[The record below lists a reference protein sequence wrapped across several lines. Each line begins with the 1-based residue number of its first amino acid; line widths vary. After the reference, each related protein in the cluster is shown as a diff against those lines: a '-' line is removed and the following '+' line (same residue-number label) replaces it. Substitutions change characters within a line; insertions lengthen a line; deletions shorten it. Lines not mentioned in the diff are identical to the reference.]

1 MKRFAQASIVA
12 LTLSFCIQLAGA
24 ERPKAPPLLPPDS
37 RYKADLLLV
46 VAHPDDDVVI
56 GGYLARIALDE
67 RKRVAVIYC
76 TSGDGG
82 GNAVGYEAGA
92 SLGQMRIIEARKAL
106 ASFGIENVWFLGG
119 HDTPGQNVLWSLDS
133 WNHGSA
139 LDEVVRLV
147 RLTRPEV
154 ILTWMPS
161 YVVGENHDDHQAAGV
176 LATEAFDLAGDP
188 TKFPEQV
195 SAPRNRVGMMN
206 RTEGLHVWQ
215 PKKLYYATDAFEDFG
230 PYWHDKQ
237 QLSPFRKNFLDE
249 NGPTYPNITISPSL
263 HKSYARLMAEQ
274 QRYYLTQEGD
284 IGIDAIEKNDLSGF
298 EYPMR
303 LIFGKSLVG
312 GSVTG
317 DVFEGI
323 TAAPLPFTPVSGY
336 HPKPEAGVSLE
347 LGGPWAFYREFW
359 KAHALEH
366 LSELLP
372 VPEVS
377 TRFGNVLN
385 IPLIL
390 HNATSTA
397 EEVKLTEELPSGWTD
412 KTEYAVYPI
421 KPGESYP
428 ILAMSLTPD
437 TGDAQWREISWKA
450 EVGNR
455 VVGSV
460 TMRVYIS
467 NQGVLPQ

>member
-1 MKRFAQASIVA
+1 MIRFARASIAA
-12 LTLSFCIQLAGA
+12 LTLSFCMQITGA
-24 ERPKAPPLLPPDS
+24 EQPKAPPLLPPDS

-46 VAHPDDDVVI
+46 VAHPDDDVVV

-67 RKRVAVIYC
+67 HKRVAVVYC

-92 SLGQMRIIEARKAL
+92 SLGQMRKIEARRAL
-106 ASFGIENVWFLGG
+106 GSFGIENVWFLGG

-133 WNHGSA
+133 WNHGLA
-139 LDEVVRLV
+139 LNEIVRLV

-154 ILTWMPS
+154 ILTWLPD

-176 LATEAFDLAGDP
+176 LATEAFDMAGDP

-215 PKKLYYATDAFEDFG
+215 PKKIYYATDTFEDFG

-237 QLSPFRKNFLDE
+237 QLSPFRKNFLDG
-249 NGPTYPNITISPSL
+249 NGPTYPNTTISPSR

-274 QRYYLTQEGD
+274 QRYYLTQEGE
-284 IGIDAIEKNDLSGF
+284 IGIEAINKNDLSGF

-323 TAAPLPFTPVSGY
+323 PASPIPFAPVPGY
-336 HPKPEAGVSLE
+336 HQKPVAGVSLE
-347 LGGPWAFYREFW
+347 LGGPWGFYREFW
-359 KAHALEH
+359 KAHDLEH

-390 HNATSTA
+390 HNATSTL
-397 EEVKLTEELPSGWTD
+397 EDVKLTEVLPGGWID
-412 KTEYAVYPI
+412 KTQYAVYPI

-428 ILAMSLTPD
+428 VLAMSLTPD
-437 TGDAQWREISWKA
+437 SGKAQWREITWKA
-450 EVGNR
+450 EIGDR
-455 VVGSV
+455 VIGSV
-460 TMRVYIS
+460 TMRVFVS
-467 NQGVLPQ
+467 KEGVLPQ

>member
-106 ASFGIENVWFLGG
+106 ASFGIENVWFLGW

-237 QLSPFRKNFLDE
+237 QLSPFRKNFLDG
-249 NGPTYPNITISPSL
+249 NGPTYPNITISPSR

-323 TAAPLPFTPVSGY
+323 TAAPFPFTPVSGH

-359 KAHALEH
+359 KAHGLEH

-437 TGDAQWREISWKA
+437 TGNAQWREISWKA
-450 EVGNR
+450 EVGNG

>member
-12 LTLSFCIQLAGA
+12 LILSFCIQLAGA

-106 ASFGIENVWFLGG
+106 ASFGIENVWFLGW

-154 ILTWMPS
+154 ILTWMPN

-215 PKKLYYATDAFEDFG
+215 PEKLYYATDAFEDFG

-237 QLSPFRKNFLDE
+237 QLSPFRKNFLDG
-249 NGPTYPNITISPSL
+249 NGPTYPNITISPSR

-359 KAHALEH
+359 KAHGLEH

-437 TGDAQWREISWKA
+437 TGNARWREISWKA